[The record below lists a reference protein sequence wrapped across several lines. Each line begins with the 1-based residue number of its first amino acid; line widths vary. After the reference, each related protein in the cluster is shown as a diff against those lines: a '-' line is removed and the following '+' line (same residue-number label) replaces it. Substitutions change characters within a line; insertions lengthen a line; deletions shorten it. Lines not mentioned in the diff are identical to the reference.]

1 MSKYLLKFIKYI
13 MTSSKEWTGVWLL
26 SYRDVYL
33 LSTSIS
39 RENIDVDIVLS
50 IELAIRLDTTTSIK
64 TYIKRATTDEDILGI
79 CKETQPRLLS
89 LLAIGDSQ

>member
-1 MSKYLLKFIKYI
+1 M
-13 MTSSKEWTGVWLL
+13 

-50 IELAIRLDTTTSIK
+50 IELTIKLDTTTSIK

-79 CKETQPRLLS
+79 RKETQPRLLS